1 MIISPTT
8 SLLKTD
14 ELILP
19 SISIGVDNWLLD
31 IEFSTTKLLLSIG
44 FIYQTIY
51 SSNDTFQISKV
62 FWHDARIIHSIIYL
76 LATYYFYINDVKM
89 ATILLITDI
98 VFSIIYRII
107 ERNFCIIF
115 F

>member
-1 MIISPTT
+1 MVIHPIWYLCITVRA
-8 SLLKTD
+8 L
-14 ELILP
+14 
-19 SISIGVDNWLLD
+19 SI
-31 IEFSTTKLLLSIG
+31 LLLNKFKNYKKIITSILLLVSIG

-62 FWHDARIIHSIIYL
+62 FWHDSRIIHGIISL

-98 VFSIIYRII
+98 VFSILYRII
-107 ERNFCIIF
+107 KNK
-115 F
+115 